1 MGLILVFVA
10 YGLVDDA
17 ATAAVLY
24 VIDHMFFAMAIAIS
38 TYFQKIA
45 DPKDMAST
53 AGVSFTISHIAAII
67 IPAALGVV
75 WMWSTSLVFFI
86 GAGFAVLS
94 LLAAQLIPSDPGP
107 GQETVLP
114 QNRGERLATA
124 R

>member
-1 MGLILVFVA
+1 
-10 YGLVDDA
+10 
-17 ATAAVLY
+17 
-24 VIDHMFFAMAIAIS
+24 
-38 TYFQKIA
+38 
-45 DPKDMAST
+45 MAST